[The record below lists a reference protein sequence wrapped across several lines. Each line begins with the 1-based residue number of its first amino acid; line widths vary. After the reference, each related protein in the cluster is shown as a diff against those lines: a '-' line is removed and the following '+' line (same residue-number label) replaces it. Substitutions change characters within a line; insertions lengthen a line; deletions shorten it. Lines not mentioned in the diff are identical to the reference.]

1 MKYLQYQ
8 WKSRLGV
15 VLIVSIVIS
24 AAMMM
29 LEMTDFANQINQQG
43 FSHGDGDGPSGP
55 AALMFILPFVKE
67 IILIGV
73 PMLLALLVMKT
84 LGRKKRNTRVRKCTR
99 T

>member
-29 LEMTDFANQINQQG
+29 LEMTDFARQINLQG
-43 FSHGDGDGPSGP
+43 YSHGEGDGPSGP

-73 PMLLALLVMKT
+73 PMSLALLVMKIF
-84 LGRKKRNTRVRKCTR
+84 GGKKRSSRMRR
-99 T
+99 ES

>member
-1 MKYLQYQ
+1 MKYLKYH
-8 WKSRLGV
+8 WKPRLSV
-15 VLIVSIVIS
+15 VMTLSIIIS
-24 AAMMM
+24 ALMVM